1 MHDAVS
7 REMVLQNISQADA
20 ANEIVFSLPNKFWDG
35 TKAIARFELSGSN
48 FSLTAQPR
56 LEVSTCADEKEKGSC
71 QKNLNQEIR

>member
-20 ANEIVFSLPNKFWDG
+20 ANEIVFPSPGIFWGGAKPN
-35 TKAIARFELSGSN
+35 ARFELSGSN

-56 LEVSTCADEKEKGSC
+56 LEVSTCADKEEETC
-71 QKNLNQEIR
+71 C